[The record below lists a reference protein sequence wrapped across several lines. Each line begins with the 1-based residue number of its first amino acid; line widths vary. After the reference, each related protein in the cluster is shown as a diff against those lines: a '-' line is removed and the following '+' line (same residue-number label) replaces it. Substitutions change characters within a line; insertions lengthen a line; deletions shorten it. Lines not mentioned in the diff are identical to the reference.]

1 MRGDRELLLTFVALG
16 ATGALFGPAL
26 PALARAAQ
34 ATPAQASLAVAA
46 LFTGLVVGVGM
57 LQWPGTNPD
66 ARVSA
71 LRRWGAVTQAVGL
84 VLVPVSSSLSM
95 LLVTASLVGIGFGIS
110 EATASAVVVSRP
122 DGAGRLSGL
131 GAAFAVAAVV
141 TPAFVA
147 LSLEVRG
154 GVWPVFAMVA
164 AVHVAAAW
172 SVQTA
177 VVAPTTVVAP
187 TAAGSPT
194 AAGAAEADALRAP
207 MAACTDQGSGWWIG
221 GLLVLYVGAE
231 VLLSTWAAELTRV
244 LLGVSA
250 SVAALAATVF
260 WTCLAF
266 GRLAGTWAARRV
278 SPERL
283 LAVVLGGAGACLSA
297 AAMLQQRSGMAALA
311 ALAGGVVLLGPA
323 YALAL
328 AAGDTSADGRSVR
341 TAARRVGVGALG
353 GAFVPAAVAPVAARP
368 LGVLATAA
376 ALLVAAALLGSRLRP
391 EPRTA
396 EHSG

>member
-177 VVAPTTVVAP
+177 VVAPT
-187 TAAGSPT
+187 AAGSPT

-207 MAACTDQGSGWWIG
+207 MAAWTDQGSGWWIG

-283 LAVVLGGAGACLSA
+283 LAVVLGGAGACLNA

>member
-1 MRGDRELLLTFVALG
+1 MRDARDLVLTFVALG

-26 PALARAAQ
+26 PALARGAQ
-34 ATPAQASLAVAA
+34 VTPARASLAVAA
-46 LFTGLVVGVGM
+46 LFTGLVLGVGV

-66 ARVSA
+66 ARVLA
-71 LRRWGAVTQAVGL
+71 LRRWGAIAQAVGL
-84 VLVPVSSSLSM
+84 LLVSVSSSLPM
-95 LLVTASLVGIGFGIS
+95 LLATATFVGIGFGIS
-110 EATASAVVVSRP
+110 EATASAVVVSQP

-141 TPAFVA
+141 TPALVA
-147 LSLEVRG
+147 ISLAAHG

-164 AVHVAAAW
+164 AVHCTAAW
-172 SVQTA
+172 SVQTDA
-177 VVAPTTVVAP
+177 AAPAT
-187 TAAGSPT
+187 GL
-194 AAGAAEADALRAP
+194 AAEADAVRP
-207 MAACTDQGSGWWIG
+207 PTAARTGQRSGWWIAW
-221 GLLVLYVGAE
+221 LLILYVGAE

-250 SVAALAATVF
+250 SIAALAATVF

-266 GRLAGTWAARRV
+266 GRLAGAWASRRV
-278 SPERL
+278 PAERL
-283 LAVVLGGAGACLSA
+283 LAAVLGGAGACLTASA
-297 AAMLQQRSGMAALA
+297 LLQQHSGVTALA
-311 ALAGGVVLLGPA
+311 ALAGGVVFLGPA

-328 AAGDTSADGRSVR
+328 AAGDSSSNGRSVR

-368 LGVLATAA
+368 FGVLATAA

-391 EPRTA
+391 EATTA
-396 EHSG
+396 QNSR